1 MELGA
6 FTSRLGVGQ
15 GRIEPRS
22 LVAPSGDYVFV
33 LGEDEPGRFFELDAG
48 DRAEVVQDT
57 DLTSVDLVRAWLRLR
72 VPASRIPGLAW
83 EASITVDGAKAARAT
98 CPAGRERV
106 LTDLAANVSKL
117 SGTHQ
122 VGVRLE
128 LVVT

>member
-1 MELGA
+1 
-6 FTSRLGVGQ
+6 
-15 GRIEPRS
+15 
-22 LVAPSGDYVFV
+22 V

-57 DLTSVDLVRAWLRLR
+57 DLTTVDLVRAWIRLR
-72 VPASRIPGLAW
+72 VPASLAPGLAW
-83 EASITVDGAKAARAT
+83 EASITVDSAKAARAT

>member
-1 MELGA
+1 MELDA
-6 FTSRLGVGQ
+6 FTSRLGLGQ
-15 GRIEPRS
+15 GRLQPQGSI
-22 LVAPSGDYVFV
+22 APSGDYVFV

-72 VPASRIPGLAW
+72 VPANPTPGLAW
-83 EASITVDGAKAARAT
+83 EAAIMVDGVNKASAI
-98 CPAGRERV
+98 CPPGRERV

-117 SGTHQ
+117 TGVHQ

-128 LVVT
+128 LVVA

>member
-1 MELGA
+1 MELDA
-6 FTSRLGVGQ
+6 FTSRLGLGQ
-15 GRIEPRS
+15 GRIQPHGAI
-22 LVAPSGDYVFV
+22 APSGDHVFV
-33 LGEDEPGRFFELDAG
+33 LGEDEPGRFELGAG

-57 DLTSVDLVRAWLRLR
+57 DLTAVDLVRAWLRLR
-72 VPASRIPGLAW
+72 VPAGLVAGLAW
-83 EASITVDGAKAARAT
+83 EVSITVDGARAARAT

-128 LVVT
+128 LVVA

>member
-1 MELGA
+1 M
-6 FTSRLGVGQ
+6 
-15 GRIEPRS
+15 
-22 LVAPSGDYVFV
+22 FV
-33 LGEDEPGRFFELDAG
+33 LGEDEPGRFFALDVG
-48 DRAEVVQDT
+48 DLAEVVQDT

-72 VPASRIPGLAW
+72 VPASLIPELAW

-117 SGTHQ
+117 NGMHQ

>member
-1 MELGA
+1 MELDA
-6 FTSRLGVGQ
+6 FTSRLGPGQ
-15 GRIEPRS
+15 GRLQPQGA
-22 LVAPSGDYVFV
+22 VAPSGEYVFV
-33 LGEDEPGRFFELDAG
+33 LGDDEPGRFFELDAG

-72 VPASRIPGLAW
+72 VPASLPAGLGW
-83 EASITVDGAKAARAT
+83 EAAIIVGGVKAARAT

-117 SGTHQ
+117 TGVHQ

>member
-1 MELGA
+1 MELDA
-6 FTSRLGVGQ
+6 FTNRMGLGQ
-15 GRIEPRS
+15 GRIQPQGAI
-22 LVAPSGDYVFV
+22 APSGDYVFV
-33 LGEDEPGRFFELDAG
+33 LGDDEPGRFFELDAG
-48 DRAEVVQDT
+48 DQAEVVQDT

-72 VPASRIPGLAW
+72 VPAGLVVGLAW